1 MGRQPPVATT
11 IVDAGADQMTEDT
24 EDYIVEALTL
34 LRQISQSAQSI
45 AQSLV
50 RVASSGPPSP
60 AAYTPGPSGRSE

>member
-1 MGRQPPVATT
+1 
-11 IVDAGADQMTEDT
+11 MTEDT